1 MDGNGKTRTP
11 GWISATVPQDDCPVF
26 DTDQTTR
33 GICYQTVDKILRQSP
48 KPYKAFEHRARISTY
63 PVTFHAERPMNK
75 PSICGQAMSSAQF
88 SRFTEPP

>member
-33 GICYQTVDKILRQSP
+33 GICYQTVDKILQ
-48 KPYKAFEHRARISTY
+48 
-63 PVTFHAERPMNK
+63 
-75 PSICGQAMSSAQF
+75 
-88 SRFTEPP
+88 